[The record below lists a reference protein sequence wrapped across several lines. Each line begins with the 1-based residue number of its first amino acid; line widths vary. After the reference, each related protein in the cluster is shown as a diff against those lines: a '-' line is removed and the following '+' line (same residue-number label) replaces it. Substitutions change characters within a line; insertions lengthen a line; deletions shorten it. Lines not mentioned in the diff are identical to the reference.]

1 MHAKA
6 KPPKARKDAHMNGKG
21 KFESQ
26 PTHDIDIK
34 CFKYLEKGHIAS
46 QCLNRRVMLT
56 RGNKEVKSKSEKMPH
71 LEDCS
76 DEDIAY
82 PIEEEAFVIMRTL
95 WSVASL

>member
-1 MHAKA
+1 
-6 KPPKARKDAHMNGKG
+6 
-21 KFESQ
+21 
-26 PTHDIDIK
+26 
-34 CFKYLEKGHIAS
+34 
-46 QCLNRRVMLT
+46 MLT
-56 RGNKEVKSKSEKMPH
+56 RGNEEVKSKSEKMPH